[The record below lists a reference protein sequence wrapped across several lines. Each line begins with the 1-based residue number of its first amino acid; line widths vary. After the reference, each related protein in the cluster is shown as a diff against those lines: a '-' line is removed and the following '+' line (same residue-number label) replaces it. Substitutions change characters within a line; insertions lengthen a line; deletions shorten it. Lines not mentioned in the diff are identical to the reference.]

1 MAMRTDSSVNT
12 AKQGYIVIK
21 PFCAIVA
28 KVTFFGIRTIVGTPR
43 LRAFCMIEPGFDR
56 ACCCRIDIILPASYY
71 GFLSVI
77 NQSVGGG
84 SFDK

>member
-1 MAMRTDSSVNT
+1 MRTDSSVNT

-28 KVTFFGIRTIVGTPR
+28 KVTLFGIIAIVGTPR
-43 LRAFCMIEPGFDR
+43 LRAFCMIESGFDG
-56 ACCCRIDIILPASYY
+56 ACRCRIDIILPASYH

-77 NQSVGGG
+77 NKGVGGG
-84 SFDK
+84 SFNK